1 VSAAQI
7 IAQLA
12 AASQK
17 LDEAH
22 SGLLTA
28 RQAAAEARTLVA
40 GALEGSSGQLTG
52 QIDGLVEAVGQIA
65 GRAPATKE
73 QVQQTIAKVQA
84 LGN

>member
-17 LDEAH
+17 LDEAQAKVVA
-22 SGLLTA
+22 A
-28 RQAAAEARTLVA
+28 REDAGQARSLVDAALQ
-40 GALEGSSGQLTG
+40 GSSGQLVG
-52 QIDGLVEAVGQIA
+52 QIDGLIEALSQIA
-65 GRAPATKE
+65 NRAPATKE
-73 QVQQTIAKVQA
+73 QVQTTITKVQA